1 MDQPR
6 QRPTTDEIV
15 SNLSIQLLQLRGC
28 CQPCS
33 PRCQLQI
40 SPSTAPSPVKTED
53 HDECKVPDTWP
64 APNSHIMPPRRLESP
79 KKPNPST
86 PADILR
92 IGASP
97 STWESQV
104 AVLPRFMACSTHRFQ
119 LWWTFQRPSKIW
131 TISTVT
137 RSFNGQPRNSQLSR
151 AYDHGTN
158 TRHPD
163 CNHNIIL
170 CVGSPATAEP
180 SRPDPRE

>member
-15 SNLSIQLLQLRGC
+15 SNLCIQLLQLRGC
-28 CQPCS
+28 CRPCS

-53 HDECKVPDTWP
+53 HDSAKYRILGQLQTATLCHLVASNPQRSPT
-64 APNSHIMPPRRLESP
+64 PRRPPTFFGSVHPHPRGNPKWLFSHVLWLARLIGFNFGGHSKGPRRFGPSRQWPEASTGNLETHSCHEH
-79 KKPNPST
+79 T
-86 PADILR
+86 
-92 IGASP
+92 
-97 STWESQV
+97 T
-104 AVLPRFMACSTHRFQ
+104 MA
-119 LWWTFQRPSKIW
+119 P
-131 TISTVT
+131 
-137 RSFNGQPRNSQLSR
+137 
-151 AYDHGTN
+151 N